1 MWRYLVVLAGVLGFA
16 LIGPDLARTILAS
29 PKVSETVASRQ
40 EPPESPQK
48 PAGGIRTLVLDASS
62 NGHYLTT
69 VWINGRAVDAVIDTG
84 ATTIALPEKVAAA
97 SGVIPRASDYTAR
110 THTANG
116 VVEAAPVDLREVR
129 LGSIRLKNVRALVLP
144 DGALGVTLIGMTAL
158 SRLSTI
164 DIRDGRMRLVQ

>member
-1 MWRYLVVLAGVLGFA
+1 MWRYLVVLAGVLAFA
-16 LIGPDLARTILAS
+16 LIGPDLARTFLVS
-29 PKVSETVASRQ
+29 PQVSEAVVAGEERA
-40 EPPESPQK
+40 ESQRK

-84 ATTIALPEKVAAA
+84 ATTIALPEKIAAA

-110 THTANG
+110 TQTANG
-116 VVEAAPVDLREVR
+116 IVRAAPVDLREVR
-129 LGSIRLKNVRALVLP
+129 LGSIRLKNVRAMVLP